1 MKRISQTVLTLTAAC
16 VLTSSPA
23 WAAQPEPPA
32 PIKKVKQDQGHE
44 FSQELQKSLDRL
56 ASAVPV
62 LKDLRIEDKRYE
74 ENDRYRYPFPIWE
87 VTLTSEPE
95 ARGSKERGADVSARV
110 ELDAQT
116 GRVLYFDIR
125 HPDWASA
132 EYPDEQIARAAAD
145 GFLQSFFGAEAKQWK
160 ATESLGRGKA
170 GMGDEK
176 GNKLEW
182 ARSTV
187 HYQMLINE
195 IPLIGDSL
203 SVSVDAAGH
212 IIRYE
217 AFSVV
222 DQAQVKWPDP
232 QKVIAKGEAAKRL
245 QDKLQT
251 ALMYSLDYPIAKEQD
266 GKPTERKPLL
276 VYVANP
282 DLWIDALTGE
292 AVGDEQAAPEETI
305 PVKGKGKGTN
315 VKISSRQEAE
325 IWIKSQFGIDVS
337 KASFEYDDHKE
348 NISEGLQQI
357 KSYHWSNES
366 TEGKRAYSMVSLI
379 TDAKSDRLIDF
390 NLNVPDE
397 SAATKSIDVA
407 EAKKKAIETLLPY
420 LDPALEELKL
430 VMEPADKWIPEWVD
444 KSKLKQEEQREYS
457 FWFHAKRNGVDVPD
471 ESYQVGVDKRTGAI
485 VELYLHPLNGGVALP
500 DATKII
506 SAAEAKEHFKKDLD
520 VQLVYYWEQYDGQ
533 RAPAPQLIYQQK
545 WKTDF
550 YFIDATTGKPVQV
563 TQP

>member
-1 MKRISQTVLTLTAAC
+1 MKRISQTVLTLAAAC
-16 VLTSSPA
+16 LLTSSPA
-23 WAAQPEPPA
+23 WAVQPESS
-32 PIKKVKQDQGHE
+32 IKKVKQDQGHE

-56 ASAVPV
+56 AAAVPV
-62 LKDLRIEDKRYE
+62 LKELRIEDKRYE
-74 ENDRYRYPFPIWE
+74 ENDRYLYPFPIWE
-87 VTLTSEPE
+87 VTLTSKPE
-95 ARGSKERGADVSARV
+95 AGGSKERGADVSARV

-132 EYPDEQIARAAAD
+132 EYPDEQAARAAAD
-145 GFLQSFFGAEAKQWK
+145 GFLQSFFGAEAKRWK

-170 GMGDEK
+170 GMSDEK
-176 GNKLEW
+176 GNKREW

-187 HYQMLINE
+187 RYQMLIND

-217 AFSVV
+217 AFSMV
-222 DQAQVKWPDP
+222 DQAQAKWPDP
-232 QKVIAKGEAAKRL
+232 KKAIAKGEAAKRL

-251 ALMYSLDYPIAKEQD
+251 ELMYSLDYPIAKGQD

-276 VYVANP
+276 VYVATP
-282 DLWIDALTGE
+282 DRWIDALTGE
-292 AVGDEQAAPEETI
+292 AVGDEQAAAEEII

-315 VKISSRQEAE
+315 TKISTRQEAE
-325 IWIKSQFGIDVS
+325 SWIKSQFGIDVS
-337 KASFEYDDHKE
+337 KASFDYDDHKE

-357 KSYHWSNES
+357 KAYHWSNES
-366 TEGKRAYSMVSLI
+366 GGKHDFTTVSLI

-397 SAATKSIDVA
+397 SAATRSIDAA

-430 VMEPADKWIPEWVD
+430 VMEPAEERVPEWVD

-457 FWFHAKRNGVDVPD
+457 FWFQAKRNGVDVSD

-485 VELYLHPLNGGVALP
+485 VELTLRPLDDDMALP
-500 DATKII
+500 DPEKIV
-506 SAAEAKEHFKKDLD
+506 SAAQAKEHFLKDLD

-545 WKTDF
+545 WKTGF
-550 YFIDATTGKPVQV
+550 YWIDATTGKPVQE